1 MSFKYPTNMKTN
13 KMKRVLVAMDY
24 DVTSKKVAEVGYTLA
39 HSMNAE
45 TILLHVISELPV
57 YYSESNYNH
66 EFKVD
71 MMDDLNRTT
80 QVFLDK
86 TKKHLNDD
94 AVQTVLRE
102 GEIADTI
109 LKTAKETDVDII
121 VMGSH
126 SRKWLESIILGSQAE
141 DVLTNSKIPV
151 LIVPIKKKSD

>member
-1 MSFKYPTNMKTN
+1 MITN
-13 KMKRVLVAMDY
+13 KIKKVLIALDY
-24 DVTSKKVAEVGYTLA
+24 DITSKKVAEEGYSLA
-39 HSMNAE
+39 QSMNAE

-66 EFKVD
+66 EYKVD
-71 MMDDLNRTT
+71 MLDDLNKTT

-94 AVQTVLRE
+94 AVVTVLKE

-109 LKTAKETDVDII
+109 LKTAKEMNVDII

-141 DVLTNSKIPV
+141 DVLTNSHIPV
-151 LIVPIKKKSD
+151 LIVPIKKKTD

>member
-1 MSFKYPTNMKTN
+1 MKTN
-13 KMKRVLVAMDY
+13 MIKKVLIALDY
-24 DVTSKKVAEVGYTLA
+24 DITSKKVAEEGYLLA
-39 HSMNAE
+39 QSMNAE

-66 EFKVD
+66 EYKVD
-71 MMDDLNRTT
+71 MLDDLDKTT

-86 TKKHLNDD
+86 IKKHLNDD
-94 AVQTVLRE
+94 AVQTVLKE

-109 LKTAKETDVDII
+109 LKTAKEMDVDII

-141 DVLTNSKIPV
+141 DVLTNSLIPI
-151 LIVPIKKKSD
+151 LIVPIKKKTD